1 MSSLKTYLLRAVYD
15 WALESGFTPYI
26 AVDATYAGVQVPER
40 FVEGG
45 RIVLN
50 IQPNAIHGYQL
61 TDELLSFS
69 ARFGGTPSNVAVP
82 LAAVLAIYAKENGQ
96 GISFPEPNKTTGTE
110 PSPPDAPGPKKGPSL
125 KIVK

>member
-1 MSSLKTYLLRAVYD
+1 MTSLKPYLLRAVYD
-15 WALESGFTPYI
+15 WAMENGCTPYV

-50 IQPNAIHGYQL
+50 IAPSAIHGYQL
-61 TDELLSFS
+61 DDDGLSFS
-69 ARFGGTPSNVAVP
+69 ARFGGAPSQVIVP
-82 LAAVLAIYAKENGQ
+82 LPAILAIYAKENGQ
-96 GISFPEPNKTTGTE
+96 GISFPEPGKNAESE
-110 PSPPDAPGPKKGPSL
+110 PTPPDSPTPKKGPTL